1 MATPGQ
7 LMFARGLSPVA
18 RLVIWV
24 LVGVAMI
31 VLDTRFAALDF
42 LRSALAR
49 VLQPMQIV
57 MLTPFEAANEV
68 SGFLMRHYDMEQER
82 DRLRAER
89 DLLRHQLYAARD
101 TQREN
106 IELRSLLG
114 LAQRYGRDEIAAA
127 VLYQGQDWFSRRIT
141 LDKGATAGVLA
152 GSPVIDAQGLV
163 GQVTRVYAGSSEVS
177 LVNNSEQLTPVYIA
191 RTGLRALVAGGSDAD
206 RLEIRFIPIQA
217 DVKPGDILFTSGID
231 RVYPSGLPVARV
243 ISVTRP
249 QGVAYA
255 RVECEPL
262 AGVARDRALLVLSSQ
277 RTAMKAAR

>member
-24 LVGVAMI
+24 LIGVAMI
-31 VLDTRFAALDF
+31 VVDARFAALDF
-42 LRSALAR
+42 LRSGLSR
-49 VLQPMQIV
+49 LLQPMQIV

-68 SGFLMRHYDMEQER
+68 GGFLQRHHELQQER
-82 DRLRAER
+82 DRLRDER
-89 DLLRHQLYAARD
+89 DRLRRDLYAARD
-101 TQREN
+101 SQREN
-106 IELRSLLG
+106 IELRGLLA
-114 LAQRYGRDEIAAA
+114 LAQRYGRDAITAN

-141 LDKGATAGVLA
+141 LDKGASSGVLG

-206 RLEIRFIPIQA
+206 RLEIRYIPVQA
-217 DVKPGDILFTSGID
+217 DVKAGDILYTSGID
-231 RVYPSGLPVARV
+231 HVYPSGLPVARV
-243 ISVTRP
+243 VSVTRP

-262 AGVARDRALLVLSSQ
+262 AGVARDRALLVLVSS
-277 RTAMKAAR
+277 RTATKAAR